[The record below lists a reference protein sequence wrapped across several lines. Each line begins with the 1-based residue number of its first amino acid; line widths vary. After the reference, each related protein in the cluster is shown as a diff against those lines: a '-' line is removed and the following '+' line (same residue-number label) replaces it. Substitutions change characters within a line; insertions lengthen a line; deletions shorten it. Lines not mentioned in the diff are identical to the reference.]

1 VSFLQRRLIQY
12 CNIFPGRKSDVLSRE
27 RKEELRE
34 ARDFRRCSGE
44 ADAVDSTT
52 KHHPTEEKDVKSR
65 RNKCIVILDDNIA
78 KLIEC
83 ESEVAKLLHSS
94 SLHCIDNADNEKD
107 EGHEEDSVTTKGIK
121 IMKLVSQ
128 IINRRGNVPADPST
142 GDKNAQVI
150 SDQDK
155 KSSCLPSV
163 LVEEKSK
170 NPPDGTAVNSS
181 SRLKSECLDYEDL
194 EKCFSVTSIT
204 YHQPYIFNDSE
215 NSLFDRRSSM
225 SVRDF
230 YQNKVDCDDGD
241 KDSPKLEILADEHKR
256 VPHTFSSKEKTAH
269 SRAYNDNDNFV
280 RYAGEGDGEEEYYSD
295 EDGKEVPEEELYSD
309 ESVEY
314 PPRGYH
320 RFSPTPNSYSRSRAS
335 TRTSSSSE
343 RKSNRIS
350 ITLRGNQRKSF
361 HSHCSSYAPSS
372 KKERAVVA
380 AVDVNEEE
388 LPNTKGMNTD
398 DVKSVGVTRDPRLQP
413 EIVHNDDDRNNS
425 DEDGNHPHQGFHEKS
440 PSPSRRSWSASSR
453 NTSSS
458 RERESPTSTNT
469 PSSLMQEGLHVYH
482 QESSIHDDNLL
493 SENKQPRKL
502 S

>member
-1 VSFLQRRLIQY
+1 MCLYLQRRLIQY
-12 CNIFPGRKSDVLSRE
+12 CNKFPGRKIDVLSRE

-34 ARDFRRCSGE
+34 ARDLRRCSGE
-44 ADAVDSTT
+44 ADAVDYTT

-107 EGHEEDSVTTKGIK
+107 EGHEEDSVTTMGIE

-128 IINRRGNVPADPST
+128 IINRRVNVPADPST

-170 NPPDGTAVNSS
+170 NPPHGTAVNSS
-181 SRLKSECLDYEDL
+181 SRLKSECLDDEDR

-215 NSLFDRRSSM
+215 SSLFDRRSSM
-225 SVRDF
+225 SVRDC

-256 VPHTFSSKEKTAH
+256 VPHTFSSKEMTAH

-280 RYAGEGDGEEEYYSD
+280 RYAGEGVREEEYYSD
-295 EDGKEVPEEELYSD
+295 EDVEEVPEEELYSNED
-309 ESVEY
+309 VEY

-350 ITLRGNQRKSF
+350 TTLQGNQRKSF
-361 HSHCSSYAPSS
+361 H
-372 KKERAVVA
+372 
-380 AVDVNEEE
+380 VNEEE
-388 LPNTKGMNTD
+388 LPNAKGINTD
-398 DVKSVGVTRDPRLQP
+398 DAKSVGMTRNPRLPP
-413 EIVHNDDDRNNS
+413 EIVHNDDDRNYS
-425 DEDGNHPHQGFHEKS
+425 DEDGNHPHQGFREKS
-440 PSPSRRSWSASSR
+440 PSPSRHSWSASSR
-453 NTSSS
+453 YTSSS
-458 RERESPTSTNT
+458 RERKSPTSTNT

>member
-1 VSFLQRRLIQY
+1 LRQHK
-12 CNIFPGRKSDVLSRE
+12 FPGRKIDILSRE

-34 ARDFRRCSGE
+34 ASDLHRCSGE
-44 ADAVDSTT
+44 AATFDSTT
-52 KHHPTEEKDVKSR
+52 THHPTAEEDMRSR
-65 RNKCIVILDDNIA
+65 HNECIVILDDNIA

-94 SLHCIDNADNEKD
+94 SLHCINNADNEKD
-107 EGHEEDSVTTKGIK
+107 EGHEDVTNMGIE
-121 IMKLVSQ
+121 IIKLVSQ
-128 IINRRGNVPADPST
+128 IINRRVNVPADPST
-142 GDKNAQVI
+142 GDKNAQLI

-163 LVEEKSK
+163 FVGGKSK

-181 SRLKSECLDYEDL
+181 SRLKSECLDDEDL

-204 YHQPYIFNDSE
+204 YHQSYIFNDSE

-225 SVRDF
+225 SARDF
-230 YQNKVDCDDGD
+230 YQNKVDSDDGG

-256 VPHTFSSKEKTAH
+256 DPHIFSSKERTAH
-269 SRAYNDNDNFV
+269 SRAYNDKDNFV
-280 RYAGEGDGEEEYYSD
+280 RYAGEGVGEEEYYSD
-295 EDGKEVPEEELYSD
+295 EDGEEVPEEEFYSD
-309 ESVEY
+309 EDVEY

-320 RFSPTPNSYSRSRAS
+320 RFSPTPSSYSRSRAS
-335 TRTSSSSE
+335 TRASSSSE

-350 ITLRGNQRKSF
+350 TTLRGNQRKSST
-361 HSHCSSYAPSS
+361 SHCSSYAPSS
-372 KKERAVVA
+372 KKECAVVA
-380 AVDVNEEE
+380 AVDVNEDE
-388 LPNTKGMNTD
+388 LPNAKGINTD
-398 DVKSVGVTRDPRLQP
+398 DDKSVGMTRDPRLQP
-413 EIVHNDDDRNNS
+413 KIVHNDDDRNYS

-440 PSPSRRSWSASSR
+440 PFPSRHSWSASSR
-453 NTSSS
+453 NTLSS
-458 RERESPTSTNT
+458 RERKSPKSRNT

-493 SENKQPRKL
+493 SENKKPRKL